1 VADIPWWRDRKYII
15 GNLTERVRKL
25 RVINM
30 LTHQEDIIEVPCE
43 ETIEEIQERYMTV
56 NEHAASYTWKTV
68 SNKPLDME
76 GTLDEN
82 EIFDE
87 TPRFEELGLPEDE
100 WYIPPIL
107 IYFDD
112 DLTEA

>member
-1 VADIPWWRDRKYII
+1 
-15 GNLTERVRKL
+15 
-25 RVINM
+25 M

-43 ETIEEIQERYMTV
+43 ETIDEILVRYKDF

-68 SNKPLDME
+68 TNKPLLME
-76 GTLDEN
+76 GTLAEN

-87 TPRFEELGLPEDE
+87 TDKYQEFDIPSDE
-100 WYIPPIL
+100 WYISPIL
-107 IYFDD
+107 IYFND